1 MKIGSQRVWEREIVT
16 RSSSPRGI
24 ASNCR
29 SRRRSRRRN
38 RRRSNHGELRAQSRL
53 DDETI
58 ARKEQNGPR
67 QLQTTRFRPDK
78 RKACLLRRKRRGK
91 RVIRV
96 AVARDSA
103 FIARWGLFRGNLD
116 EIMSH
121 FRATETRR
129 GERSHPGRRRQSRR
143 TRRRG
148 CDTRKAAHVS
158 GEDREDR
165 MGKKNGGGGQ
175 RGFCVG
181 VVRSITRS
189 IYSTLRRKVR
199 RSKRSGFACCRTVK
213 IWKF

>member
-1 MKIGSQRVWEREIVT
+1 MYLILEYAPQGDLIPRNRV
-16 RSSSPRGI
+16 
-24 ASNCR
+24 
-29 SRRRSRRRN
+29 SRRR

-103 FIARWGLFRGNLD
+103 FLSRWGLFRGNLD

-129 GERSHPGRRRQSRR
+129 GERSHPRRQSRR

-148 CDTRKAAHVS
+148 RDTRKATP
-158 GEDREDR
+158 GEDREDG
-165 MGKKNGGGGQ
+165 MGKKTVGRSTGVLRE
-175 RGFCVG
+175 RG
-181 VVRSITRS
+181 
-189 IYSTLRRKVR
+189 
-199 RSKRSGFACCRTVK
+199 
-213 IWKF
+213 